1 MNNEKQETNIESA
14 VAKLIKMNAESYK
27 QVGTVVKF
35 REDLAPD
42 SRLIISDQE
51 AYDVVSACRRK
62 IKKDDI
68 LLLNTIGLAFTN
80 DKIYFFTSKSYKYIS
95 GCEDNLYADEI
106 AYADIVNVDY
116 CKKYVE
122 IITEKGRQGLR
133 CCSKEY
139 RHSEYSKYMYNFI
152 MDILDCLRKTDDVL

>member
-1 MNNEKQETNIESA
+1 MIHLLLFQE
-14 VAKLIKMNAESYK
+14 
-27 QVGTVVKF
+27 
-35 REDLAPD
+35 
-42 SRLIISDQE
+42 SRLK
-51 AYDVVSACRRK
+51 VVSRFY
-62 IKKDDI
+62 I
-68 LLLNTIGLAFTN
+68 LPLQPLRWVWFLNFTN

-122 IITEKGRQGLR
+122 IITEKGRQCLR